1 MDSSTQP
8 HYYPGA
14 NLARPSRLRK
24 AQKNQCRYLMTDA
37 GNPAAPDP
45 KSLPHLQ
52 GLTVDWVDTLEEQ
65 GFKLINPNAVSQCG
79 CGQSFQT

>member
-37 GNPAAPDP
+37 GNPAATPLRRHLAATVLFAEASIIAYP
-45 KSLPHLQ
+45 SLAKEAL
-52 GLTVDWVDTLEEQ
+52 
-65 GFKLINPNAVSQCG
+65 
-79 CGQSFQT
+79 